1 MEAAHQPALVEG
13 VEILLG
19 MRFKGL
25 AAAGCGHGVVIE
37 NIDAAKMSGCRGDI
51 RLHIRNFG
59 NITDVAEHLCA
70 CLPAFLFCIRQAIQT
85 ARANGDFRA
94 LLGEANGNL
103 LAQPAASACDNC
115 NSPL

>member
-1 MEAAHQPALVEG
+1 MKTAHQPALVEG

-37 NIDAAKMSGCRGDI
+37 NIDAAKMSSRRGDI
-51 RLHIRNFG
+51 RLHIRNFRH
-59 NITDVAEHLCA
+59 IADIAEHFRA
-70 CLPAFLFCIRQAIQT
+70 CLPALLLRICQAIQA
-85 ARANGDFRA
+85 ARANGNFRA

-103 LAQPAASACDNC
+103 LAQPTAGACDNC
-115 NSPL
+115 NFPL